1 GLSRLFPV
9 QGVGILGG
17 LAILAGF
24 MMLVIPGI
32 IFTCMLYVA
41 IPVAVVEKPGVFA
54 SLKRSAELTNG
65 NKGSIFGI
73 ALVLGF
79 LQQIGQTIV
88 DKATPE
94 ETWAIWVVLAVS
106 FAFGALQSV
115 AMGVSYYRLRE
126 SKEGVSIDE
135 LVKVFE

>member
-1 GLSRLFPV
+1 
-9 QGVGILGG
+9 
-17 LAILAGF
+17 
-24 MMLVIPGI
+24 M
-32 IFTCMLYVA
+32 
-41 IPVAVVEKPGVFA
+41 
-54 SLKRSAELTNG
+54 
-65 NKGSIFGI
+65 
-73 ALVLGF
+73 LGF